1 MSSSTFS
8 PAAARPTKAWHV
20 TLWIVQILL
29 ALIFALAG
37 AKAATPMPVL
47 LQKMAWVG
55 SVPSGLVRFIGVREF
70 AGAVGLILPAATR
83 INPGLTALAATGL
96 LAIMVL
102 AVPFH
107 ISRSETT
114 LIAAPATLGL
124 LAAFIAWGR
133 LRKAV
138 IAPRVRAR

>member
-1 MSSSTFS
+1 
-8 PAAARPTKAWHV
+8 V
-20 TLWIVQILL
+20 C
-29 ALIFALAG
+29 
-37 AKAATPMPVL
+37 
-47 LQKMAWVG
+47 
-55 SVPSGLVRFIGVREF
+55 EF
-70 AGAVGLILPAATR
+70 AGAVGLILPAATT

-107 ISRSETT
+107 ISRGETT

-138 IAPRVRAR
+138 IASRVRAR

>member
-55 SVPSGLVRFIGVREF
+55 SVPSGLVRF
-70 AGAVGLILPAATR
+70 
-83 INPGLTALAATGL
+83 
-96 LAIMVL
+96 
-102 AVPFH
+102 H
-107 ISRSETT
+107 
-114 LIAAPATLGL
+114 
-124 LAAFIAWGR
+124 W
-133 LRKAV
+133 
-138 IAPRVRAR
+138 RVRVRGRCRSDFACSHENQPRPDSTRCHRPAGNYGPGSSISYFAQ